1 MVQTV
6 ILVVLSLL
14 TDSLNSIGLFLCLL
28 CLLNSIGLFLCNI
41 TINMLLSMSYDFV
54 L

>member
-14 TDSLNSIGLFLCLL
+14 TDSLNSIGLLYACKHYNNYVAF
-28 CLLNSIGLFLCNI
+28 
-41 TINMLLSMSYDFV
+41 YV